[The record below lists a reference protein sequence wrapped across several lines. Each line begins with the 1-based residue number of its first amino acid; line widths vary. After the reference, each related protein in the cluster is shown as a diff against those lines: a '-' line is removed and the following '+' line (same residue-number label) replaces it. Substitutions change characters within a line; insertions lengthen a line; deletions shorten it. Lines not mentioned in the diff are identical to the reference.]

1 MAFFDYYYYHSY
13 YCSDCSAIGTGAEG
27 VAWVVLSLAGEG
39 AAG

>member
-1 MAFFDYYYYHSY
+1 MAFFIIIILIN
-13 YCSDCSAIGTGAEG
+13 CSDCSAIGTGAEG